1 MAGSPQEQVQ
11 EMTQVSDLWK
21 SPPPEPF
28 YFDVDVHMAQEE
40 ETSTYQ
46 IQEPS
51 PTPVPKE
58 TQPST
63 PVIPTLHTYIK

>member
-1 MAGSPQEQVQ
+1 
-11 EMTQVSDLWK
+11 
-21 SPPPEPF
+21 
-28 YFDVDVHMAQEE
+28 MAQEE

-63 PVIPTLHTYIK
+63 PVMELEQSTQDSLAAPALYLNEEQPQDEQDV